1 MCTCLLQLTVVDG
14 RKRTQTHRV
23 LRSRCIGSAA
33 IVSVLQRFI
42 HRHSGP
48 VCLSVCLYV
57 CLCVCMCALQ
67 MPTTLLIESRRAFLP
82 GQLATLHFSL
92 NFHSLQLEHG

>member
-1 MCTCLLQLTVVDG
+1 MGANAHKRITFFAVDA
-14 RKRTQTHRV
+14 
-23 LRSRCIGSAA
+23 SD
-33 IVSVLQRFI
+33 LQRSLACC
-42 HRHSGP
+42 SGLSIGTADP
-48 VCLSVCLYV
+48 CVCLSVCMSV